1 MTKKNRLIQ
10 YQERLQTFFQ
20 SDRAI
25 LISCIGIALI
35 FWLLVKLS
43 GSFESDRAVHIKYNY
58 PEGRTFVETP
68 PRLINATVSGTGW
81 SLLSN
86 FLNRDDINIT
96 FNFGNVKTL
105 TLNRSQII
113 NRISEALPKNNLTV
127 TDVDE
132 EVIVIELTDLEQK
145 KVPIV
150 FNKEISFAPQ
160 FNYQDSITLQPDS
173 VLIFGPGEKLENIT
187 NWETELFV
195 GENLEASVSI
205 EHILVAS
212 NDEQIQLEQKSIQL
226 EIPIEQFTQKTLF
239 LPIQLKNQ
247 PDVDS
252 ISIFPSKIKL
262 SCVVGLS
269 KFDNLQSKD
278 FTAEVN
284 MKNVS
289 PQQRKN
295 TLSIQLSNKPDYINK
310 FSFTPKSVEF
320 YIIQEQADSTQ
331 SL

>member
-10 YQERLQTFFQ
+10 YQERLQKFFQ

-43 GSFESDRAVHIKYNY
+43 GSFESDRAVDIQYKF
-58 PEGRTFVETP
+58 PDGKTFVETP
-68 PRLINATVSGTGW
+68 PSLLNATLNGTGW

-86 FLNRDDINIT
+86 YLNQDDINIT

-113 NRISEALPKNNLTV
+113 NRIAEAIPNNLTI

-132 EVIVIELTDLEQK
+132 EVILIELTDLEQK

-160 FNYQDSITLQPDS
+160 FNYLDSIRLQPDS
-173 VLIFGPGEKLENIT
+173 VLVFGPGEKLENIS
-187 NWETELFV
+187 NWGTELFV
-195 GENLEASVSI
+195 GENLEASVSVN
-205 EHILVAS
+205 HKLMSS

-226 EIPIEQFTQKTLF
+226 DIPIEQFTQKTIF

-247 PDVDS
+247 PKVDS

-269 KFDNLQSKD
+269 KFDALQSSD

-289 PQQRKN
+289 PQQQKN
-295 TLSIQLSNKPDYINK
+295 TLSIQLSNKPDFISK

-320 YIIQEQADSTQ
+320 YIIQEQTDTLQ